1 MVCRTAHFVP
11 NRIYPCQKTVP
22 LPQTSDFRI
31 YLCCRLNGPLPAVS
45 FWPGN
50 PPPVPLDWQNC
61 KIMEVLMREL
71 SVYYCPKCGRYG
83 YYQLT
88 RNAVCP
94 TCDIPMTLLDV
105 RYPAF
110 MHLSREERDRLLIR
124 KMLADTPSLPSYLL
138 AFLRSHASAEAAA
151 CQSPRFQELEEE
163 NRKLNDTV
171 QWMHQTI
178 WNLLQRNKALELE
191 LETIRQPAAN
201 NDPPGSS

>member
-124 KMLADTPSLPSYLL
+124 KMLADTPSLP
-138 AFLRSHASAEAAA
+138 
-151 CQSPRFQELEEE
+151 ELEEE

-201 NDPPGSS
+201 NDLPGSS